1 MLLTSSVGMEAQN
14 NNRFNS
20 AIQKFDDY
28 NAADPNGKEVLYAQR
43 MSERL
48 EQFKPNSPEYLK
60 LAVHC
65 QHIGRWNIP
74 RNTFPEGKKGYVA
87 WRNKLKD
94 FHAET
99 AGSILA
105 DCGYDKEMID
115 RVKDLLEKKDL
126 RSNPDTQLLED
137 VVCMVFIEFYL
148 EEFASRH
155 DDAKVVD
162 ILAKTLKKMSPR
174 AIRVATS
181 VDLSNR
187 MKELLTRATGTA
199 R

>member
-1 MLLTSSVGMEAQN
+1 MPVNSSLFN
-14 NNRFNS
+14 N
-20 AIQKFDDY
+20 AIKKFDDY
-28 NAADPNGKEVLYAQR
+28 NATDPNGKELLYAQR

-48 EQFKPNSPEYLK
+48 EQFKPGSPEYIK

-65 QHIGRWNIP
+65 QHIGRWKIP
-74 RNTFPEGKKGYVA
+74 RNTYPDGKKGYIA

-94 FHAET
+94 FHADM

-105 DCGYDKEMID
+105 ECGYDRETID
-115 RVKDLLEKKDL
+115 KVKDLLEKKDL

-137 VVCMVFIEFYL
+137 VACMVFLEFYL
-148 EEFASRH
+148 EEFAARH
-155 DDAKVVD
+155 DDTKVID
-162 ILAKTLKKMSPR
+162 ILAKTLKKMSNA
-174 AIRVATS
+174 AIAVATTFA
-181 VDLSNR
+181 LSGK

>member
-1 MLLTSSVGMEAQN
+1 MNTSHFDTATK
-14 NNRFNS
+14 
-20 AIQKFDDY
+20 KFDDY
-28 NAADPNGKEVLYAQR
+28 NAADPNGKELLYAQR

-48 EQFKPNSPEYLK
+48 AQFKPNSPEYIK

-65 QHIGRWNIP
+65 QHIGRWKIP
-74 RNTFPEGKKGYVA
+74 RSTYPDGKKGYIA

-99 AGSILA
+99 AGAILV
-105 DCGYDKEMID
+105 DCGYDRETID
-115 RVKDLLEKKDL
+115 KVKDLLEKKDL

-148 EEFASRH
+148 EEFAERH
-155 DDAKVVD
+155 DDAKVTD
-162 ILAKTLKKMSPR
+162 ILAKTLKKMSKA
-174 AIRVATS
+174 AINVATGFPMS
-181 VDLSNR
+181 YR
-187 MKELLTRATGTA
+187 IKELLTRATGTS

>member
-1 MLLTSSVGMEAQN
+1 MEAQN

-28 NAADPNGKEVLYAQR
+28 NSADPNGKELLYARR

-65 QHIGRWNIP
+65 QHIGRWKIP
-74 RNTFPEGKKGYVA
+74 RNTFPEGKKGYIA

-94 FHAET
+94 FHADT
-99 AGSILA
+99 AGSILT

-162 ILAKTLKKMSPR
+162 ILAKTLMKMSPR

>member
-1 MLLTSSVGMEAQN
+1 MEAQN

-20 AIQKFDDY
+20 AIQKFDYY

-65 QHIGRWNIP
+65 QHIGRWKIP
-74 RNTFPEGKKGYVA
+74 RNTFPEGKKGYIA

-94 FHAET
+94 FHADT
-99 AGSILA
+99 AGSILT

-162 ILAKTLKKMSPR
+162 ILAKTLMKMSPR